1 MLVKRPQV
9 AVVVAVLVPVLVM
22 SGIGLW
28 GIDRGGMWRDEA
40 VTFEVARR
48 SLPQI
53 WQLLHSV
60 DAVHGLYYFLMHAVL
75 ALHPGEVALR
85 LPSLCAAAVTA
96 GLVAALGARLA
107 RPRVG
112 LWAGLLYAVT
122 PMTGHF
128 AQEGRSYALVA
139 AGATAAT
146 LLLARAATATATEA
160 TVTVKVP
167 AGPAGRHARVEERT
181 EHARVEGRKGHAR
194 VEGRKGHARV
204 EGRKGHARVEG
215 RKGHARVVAWCA
227 YGGVVAVTVLLH
239 EFAVLIL
246 LAHAATLAL
255 ARMPRRV
262 WREWACAAGAVL
274 LVLLPLALV
283 SSGQADQV
291 AWLQPPGGGT
301 VERLLRSFT
310 GPTQLVLGPYLL
322 LIALALRAPFAPPAR
337 RGELSLPAVALPL
350 LLLPPAA
357 LIAVSRHWP
366 LYDDRYV
373 LYALAGAPLLAAAGA
388 ERLIVAARRVGFPRR
403 DPDASMT
410 SATLAASA
418 TASASASAADAPTGD
433 PGGAP
438 GRVRGG
444 VRVPYAATL
453 LGVLAITLAFVSQFP
468 VLREDRDPARRPDN
482 LAVVSAAAA
491 QRMSPGDPVL
501 FLPSVG
507 RRSALAYPKGF
518 RGTWDIA
525 LEEPARVSGTLYGR
539 ETGPDELRRR
549 LGGLDRVWVV
559 AEPRALR
566 PGWHPSDATERVK
579 LAVVGKEFVP
589 RAEFVRKGT
598 ILRLY
603 VRKASTM

>member
-1 MLVKRPQV
+1 MVVKRPQV
-9 AVVVAVLVPVLVM
+9 AVAVLVPVLVM
-22 SGIGLW
+22 AAIGLW

-40 VTFEVARR
+40 VTFQVARR

-60 DAVHGLYYFLMHAVL
+60 DAVHGLYYLLMHPVL
-75 ALHPGEVALR
+75 AVHPGEVALR
-85 LPSLCAAAVTA
+85 LPSLCAAAATA

-122 PMTGHF
+122 PMAGHF

-139 AGATAAT
+139 AGVAAST
-146 LLLARAATATATEA
+146 LLLARAVTAD
-160 TVTVKVP
+160 
-167 AGPAGRHARVEERT
+167 AGGGGTGGEDQEDAPVGRLARHARV
-181 EHARVEGRKGHAR
+181 VG
-194 VEGRKGHARV
+194 
-204 EGRKGHARVEG
+204 
-215 RKGHARVVAWCA
+215 WCA

-262 WREWACAAGAVL
+262 WRDWTCAAGAAL
-274 LVLLPLALV
+274 LVLLPLALI
-283 SSGQADQV
+283 SSGQAEQV
-291 AWLQPPGGGT
+291 AWLRPPGGGT

-322 LIALALRAPFAPPAR
+322 LIALALRHPFTPPAR
-337 RGELSLPAVALPL
+337 RGELSVPTVALPL
-350 LLLPPAA
+350 LLLPPAV

-388 ERLIVAARRVGFPRR
+388 ERLLLAARRAGFARR
-403 DPDASMT
+403 D
-410 SATLAASA
+410 
-418 TASASASAADAPTGD
+418 ADGLMRGGLGGG

-438 GRVRGG
+438 GPASDPGPGPDRDPDLDSGRGLGSALVRG

-453 LGVLAITLAFVSQFP
+453 VGVLAITLAFVSQLP

-491 QRMSPGDPVL
+491 QRMSPGDSVL
-501 FLPSVG
+501 FLPSLG

-518 RGTWDIA
+518 QGTRDIA
-525 LEEPARVSGTLYGR
+525 LEEPAPVSGTLYGR

-549 LGGLDRVWVV
+549 LAGLDRVWVV
-559 AEPRALR
+559 AEPYALKSA
-566 PGWHPSDATERVK
+566 WYPSDPTERVK
-579 LAVVGKEFVP
+579 LTVVGEEFVP

-603 VRKASTM
+603 VRRAPTM

>member
-1 MLVKRPQV
+1 MVVKRPQV
-9 AVVVAVLVPVLVM
+9 AVAVLVPVLVM
-22 SGIGLW
+22 FGIGLW

-40 VTFEVARR
+40 VTFQVARR

-60 DAVHGLYYFLMHAVL
+60 DAVHGLYYLLMHPVL

-85 LPSLCAAAVTA
+85 LPSLCAAAATA
-96 GLVAALGARLA
+96 GLVAALGAWLA

-122 PMTGHF
+122 PMAGHF

-139 AGATAAT
+139 AGVAAST
-146 LLLARAATATATEA
+146 LLLARAATADTDGGGNGGGDGDLEDAPVGRLA
-160 TVTVKVP
+160 
-167 AGPAGRHARVEERT
+167 RHARV
-181 EHARVEGRKGHAR
+181 VG
-194 VEGRKGHARV
+194 
-204 EGRKGHARVEG
+204 
-215 RKGHARVVAWCA
+215 WCA

-246 LAHAATLAL
+246 LAHAATLTL

-262 WREWACAAGAVL
+262 WRDWACAAGVVL

-291 AWLQPPGGGT
+291 AWLRPPGGGT

-322 LIALALRAPFAPPAR
+322 LIALALRHPFTPPAR
-337 RGELSLPAVALPL
+337 RGELSVPTVALPL

-388 ERLIVAARRVGFPRR
+388 ERLVLAARRVGLARR
-403 DPDASMT
+403 E
-410 SATLAASA
+410 
-418 TASASASAADAPTGD
+418 ADGLMRGGL
-433 PGGAP
+433 GGAP
-438 GRVRGG
+438 DPAPRAGAGPDLGTGPDPGPELGLVRG

-453 LGVLAITLAFVSQFP
+453 AGVLAITLAFVSQLP

-501 FLPSVG
+501 FLPSLG

-518 RGTWDIA
+518 HGTRDIA
-525 LEEPARVSGTLYGR
+525 LEEPAPVSGTLYGR

-549 LGGLDRVWVV
+549 LAGLDRVWVV
-559 AEPRALR
+559 AEPYALKSA
-566 PGWHPSDATERVK
+566 WYPSDPTERVK
-579 LAVVGKEFVP
+579 LTVVGEEFVP
-589 RAEFVRKGT
+589 RAEFVRKGS

-603 VRKASTM
+603 VRRAPTM

>member
-1 MLVKRPQV
+1 MVVKRPQV
-9 AVVVAVLVPVLVM
+9 AVAVLVPVLVM
-22 SGIGLW
+22 AAIGLW

-40 VTFEVARR
+40 VTFQVARR

-60 DAVHGLYYFLMHAVL
+60 DAVHGLYYLLMHPVL
-75 ALHPGEVALR
+75 AVHPGEVALR
-85 LPSLCAAAVTA
+85 LPSLCAAAATA

-122 PMTGHF
+122 PMAGHF

-139 AGATAAT
+139 AGVAAST
-146 LLLARAATATATEA
+146 LLLARAVTADADGGGTGGEDQEDAPVGRLA
-160 TVTVKVP
+160 
-167 AGPAGRHARVEERT
+167 RHARV
-181 EHARVEGRKGHAR
+181 VG
-194 VEGRKGHARV
+194 
-204 EGRKGHARVEG
+204 
-215 RKGHARVVAWCA
+215 WCA

-262 WREWACAAGAVL
+262 WRDWACAAGAVL
-274 LVLLPLALV
+274 LVLLPLALI
-283 SSGQADQV
+283 SSGQAEQV
-291 AWLQPPGGGT
+291 AWLRPPGGGT

-322 LIALALRAPFAPPAR
+322 LIALALRHPFTPPAR

-350 LLLPPAA
+350 LLLPPAV

-388 ERLIVAARRVGFPRR
+388 ERLVLAARRAGFARR
-403 DPDASMT
+403 D
-410 SATLAASA
+410 
-418 TASASASAADAPTGD
+418 ADGLMRGGLGGG

-438 GRVRGG
+438 GPASDPGPRPGPGPDRDPDLDSGRGPGSALVRG

-453 LGVLAITLAFVSQFP
+453 VGVLAITLAFVSQLP

-491 QRMSPGDPVL
+491 QRMSPGDSVL
-501 FLPSVG
+501 FLPSLG

-518 RGTWDIA
+518 HGTRDIA
-525 LEEPARVSGTLYGR
+525 LEEPAPVSGTLYGR

-549 LGGLDRVWVV
+549 LAGLDRVWVV
-559 AEPRALR
+559 AEPYALKSA
-566 PGWHPSDATERVK
+566 WYPSDPTERVK
-579 LAVVGKEFVP
+579 LTVVGEEFVP

-603 VRKASTM
+603 VRRAPTM

>member
-1 MLVKRPQV
+1 MF
-9 AVVVAVLVPVLVM
+9 A
-22 SGIGLW
+22 IGLW

-40 VTFEVARR
+40 VTFQVARR

-60 DAVHGLYYFLMHAVL
+60 DAVHGFYYLLMHPVL
-75 ALHPGEVALR
+75 AVHPGEVALR
-85 LPSLCAAAVTA
+85 LPSLCAAAATA

-122 PMTGHF
+122 PMAGHF

-139 AGATAAT
+139 AGAAGST
-146 LLLARAATATATEA
+146 LLLVRAVA
-160 TVTVKVP
+160 
-167 AGPAGRHARVEERT
+167 AGSAGRHARVGVHVDEEVDGGVD
-181 EHARVEGRKGHAR
+181 EGHAR
-194 VEGRKGHARV
+194 VGRIARHARV
-204 EGRKGHARVEG
+204 AD
-215 RKGHARVVAWCA
+215 WYA
-227 YGGVVAVTVLLH
+227 YGGAVAVTALLH
-239 EFAVLIL
+239 ELAVLIL

-255 ARMPRRV
+255 AGMPRRV
-262 WREWACAAGAVL
+262 WRYWACAAGAVL
-274 LVLLPLALV
+274 LVLLPLALI
-283 SSGQADQV
+283 SSDQAGQV
-291 AWLQPPGGGT
+291 AWLRPPRGDT
-301 VERLLRSFT
+301 VEHLLRSFT

-322 LIALALRAPFAPPAR
+322 LIALALRAPLTR

-388 ERLIVAARRVGFPRR
+388 ERLI
-403 DPDASMT
+403 
-410 SATLAASA
+410 
-418 TASASASAADAPTGD
+418 TAVS
-433 PGGAP
+433 
-438 GRVRGG
+438 RVRLPMRGHGG
-444 VRVPYAATL
+444 QLTPLAHRAQSVLARSAPALVRGLRMRHASTL
-453 LGVLAITLAFVSQFP
+453 LGVLAISVAFVSQLP
-468 VLREDRDPARRPDN
+468 VLRADRDPGHRPDN
-482 LAVVSAAAA
+482 LAAVSAAAA
-491 QRMSPGDPVL
+491 QRMRPGDPVL

-518 RGTWDIA
+518 QGTRDIA
-525 LEEPARVSGTLYGR
+525 LREPGPVSGTLYGR

-559 AEPRALR
+559 AEPYALR
-566 PGWHPSDATERVK
+566 SAWYPKDATERVK
-579 LAVVGKEFVP
+579 LAVVGEEFMP
-589 RAEFVRKGT
+589 RAEFVRKGS

-603 VRKASTM
+603 VRRQPAG

>member
-1 MLVKRPQV
+1 MVVKRPQV
-9 AVVVAVLVPVLVM
+9 AVAVLVPVLVM
-22 SGIGLW
+22 FGIGLW

-40 VTFEVARR
+40 VTFQVARR

-60 DAVHGLYYFLMHAVL
+60 DAVHGLYYLLMHPVL

-85 LPSLCAAAVTA
+85 LPSLCAAAATA

-122 PMTGHF
+122 PMAGHF

-139 AGATAAT
+139 AGVAAST
-146 LLLARAATATATEA
+146 LLLARAVTADAGGDGTGGGDEDQED
-160 TVTVKVP
+160 VP
-167 AGPAGRHARVEERT
+167 VGRLARHARV
-181 EHARVEGRKGHAR
+181 VG
-194 VEGRKGHARV
+194 
-204 EGRKGHARVEG
+204 
-215 RKGHARVVAWCA
+215 WCA

-262 WREWACAAGAVL
+262 WRDWACAAGAVL

-283 SSGQADQV
+283 SSGQAEQV
-291 AWLQPPGGGT
+291 AWLRPPGGGT

-322 LIALALRAPFAPPAR
+322 LIALALRHPFTPPAR
-337 RGELSLPAVALPL
+337 RGELSVPTVALPL

-388 ERLIVAARRVGFPRR
+388 ERLVLAARRVGLARR
-403 DPDASMT
+403 E
-410 SATLAASA
+410 
-418 TASASASAADAPTGD
+418 ADDLMRGGL
-433 PGGAP
+433 GGAP
-438 GRVRGG
+438 DPASDAGPGPGLGSDSDRGPGSGLVRG

-453 LGVLAITLAFVSQFP
+453 AGVLAITLAFVSQLP

-491 QRMSPGDPVL
+491 QRMDPGDPVL
-501 FLPSVG
+501 FLPSLG

-518 RGTWDIA
+518 HGTRDIA
-525 LEEPARVSGTLYGR
+525 LEEPAPVSGTLYGR

-549 LGGLDRVWVV
+549 LAGLDRVWVV
-559 AEPRALR
+559 AEPYALK
-566 PGWHPSDATERVK
+566 PAWYPSDPTERVK
-579 LAVVGKEFVP
+579 LAVVGEEFVP
-589 RAEFVRKGT
+589 RAEFVRKGS

-603 VRKASTM
+603 VRRAPTM

>member
-1 MLVKRPQV
+1 MVVKRPQV
-9 AVVVAVLVPVLVM
+9 AVAVLVPVLVM
-22 SGIGLW
+22 FGIGLW

-40 VTFEVARR
+40 VTFQVARR

-60 DAVHGLYYFLMHAVL
+60 DAVHGLYYLLMHPVL

-85 LPSLCAAAVTA
+85 VPSLCAAAATA

-122 PMTGHF
+122 PMAGHF

-139 AGATAAT
+139 AGVAAST
-146 LLLARAATATATEA
+146 LLLARATTAD
-160 TVTVKVP
+160 
-167 AGPAGRHARVEERT
+167 AGGNGGGNGAEGQEDEPVGRLARHARV
-181 EHARVEGRKGHAR
+181 VG
-194 VEGRKGHARV
+194 
-204 EGRKGHARVEG
+204 
-215 RKGHARVVAWCA
+215 WCA

-262 WREWACAAGAVL
+262 WRDWACAAGAVL
-274 LVLLPLALV
+274 LVLLPLAVV

-291 AWLQPPGGGT
+291 AWLRPPGGGT

-322 LIALALRAPFAPPAR
+322 LIALALRAPFTPPAR

-350 LLLPPAA
+350 LLLPPAV

-388 ERLIVAARRVGFPRR
+388 ERLVVAARRAGLARR
-403 DPDASMT
+403 EADADDPMRGLGGAAAPDA
-410 SATLAASA
+410 
-418 TASASASAADAPTGD
+418 APD
-433 PGGAP
+433 SDL
-438 GRVRGG
+438 VRG

-453 LGVLAITLAFVSQFP
+453 VGVLAIGLAFVSQLP

-501 FLPSVG
+501 FLPSLG

-518 RGTWDIA
+518 QGTRDIA
-525 LEEPARVSGTLYGR
+525 LEEPAPVSGTLYGR
-539 ETGPDELRRR
+539 EAGPDELRRR
-549 LGGLDRVWVV
+549 LAGLDRVWVV
-559 AEPRALR
+559 AEPYALKSA
-566 PGWHPSDATERVK
+566 WYPSDPTERVK
-579 LAVVGKEFVP
+579 LTVVGEEFVP
-589 RAEFVRKGT
+589 RAEFVRKGS

-603 VRKASTM
+603 VRRAPTM

>member
-1 MLVKRPQV
+1 MVVKRPQV
-9 AVVVAVLVPVLVM
+9 AVAVLVPVLVM
-22 SGIGLW
+22 FGIGLW

-40 VTFEVARR
+40 VTFQVARR

-60 DAVHGLYYFLMHAVL
+60 DAVHGLYYLLMHPVL

-85 LPSLCAAAVTA
+85 LPSLCAAAATA

-122 PMTGHF
+122 PMAGHF

-139 AGATAAT
+139 AGVAAST
-146 LLLARAATATATEA
+146 LLLARAVTAD
-160 TVTVKVP
+160 
-167 AGPAGRHARVEERT
+167 AGGGGTGGGDEDQEDAPVGRLARHARV
-181 EHARVEGRKGHAR
+181 VG
-194 VEGRKGHARV
+194 
-204 EGRKGHARVEG
+204 
-215 RKGHARVVAWCA
+215 WCA

-262 WREWACAAGAVL
+262 WRDWACAAGAVL

-283 SSGQADQV
+283 SSGQAEQV
-291 AWLQPPGGGT
+291 AWLRPPGGGT

-322 LIALALRAPFAPPAR
+322 LIALALRHPFTPPAR
-337 RGELSLPAVALPL
+337 RGELSVPTVALPL

-388 ERLIVAARRVGFPRR
+388 ERLVLAARRVGLARR
-403 DPDASMT
+403 E
-410 SATLAASA
+410 
-418 TASASASAADAPTGD
+418 ADGLMRGGLMRGGL
-433 PGGAP
+433 GGAP
-438 GRVRGG
+438 DSASDAGPGPGLGSDSDRGPGSGLVRG

-453 LGVLAITLAFVSQFP
+453 AGVLAITLAFVSQLP

-491 QRMSPGDPVL
+491 QRMDPGDPVL
-501 FLPSVG
+501 FLPSLG

-518 RGTWDIA
+518 HGTRDIA
-525 LEEPARVSGTLYGR
+525 LEEPAPVSGTLYGR

-549 LGGLDRVWVV
+549 LAGLDRVWVV
-559 AEPRALR
+559 AEPYALK
-566 PGWHPSDATERVK
+566 PAWYPSDPTERVK
-579 LAVVGKEFVP
+579 LTVVGEEFVP
-589 RAEFVRKGT
+589 RAEFVRKGS

-603 VRKASTM
+603 VRRAPTM

>member
-1 MLVKRPQV
+1 MVVKRPQV
-9 AVVVAVLVPVLVM
+9 AVAVLVPALVM
-22 SGIGLW
+22 FGIGLW

-40 VTFEVARR
+40 VTFQVARR

-60 DAVHGLYYFLMHAVL
+60 DAVHGLYYLLMHPVL
-75 ALHPGEVALR
+75 AFHPGEVALR
-85 LPSLCAAAVTA
+85 LPSLCAAAATA

-122 PMTGHF
+122 PMAGHF

-139 AGATAAT
+139 AGVAAST
-146 LLLARAATATATEA
+146 LLLARAT
-160 TVTVKVP
+160 TVGGGGNLGRDGNGGGDGDQEDEPVGRL
-167 AGPAGRHARVEERT
+167 ARHARV
-181 EHARVEGRKGHAR
+181 VG
-194 VEGRKGHARV
+194 
-204 EGRKGHARVEG
+204 
-215 RKGHARVVAWCA
+215 WCA

-255 ARMPRRV
+255 SRMPRRV
-262 WREWACAAGAVL
+262 WRDWACAAGAVL

-283 SSGQADQV
+283 SSGQAEQV
-291 AWLQPPGGGT
+291 AWLRPPGGGT

-322 LIALALRAPFAPPAR
+322 LIALALRIPFTPPAR
-337 RGELSLPAVALPL
+337 RGELSLPTVALPL

-388 ERLIVAARRVGFPRR
+388 ERLLLAARRVGLARR
-403 DPDASMT
+403 ETDGLLRGSGGGPGVAPGSGAG
-410 SATLAASA
+410 SG
-418 TASASASAADAPTGD
+418 ADFDSD
-433 PGGAP
+433 PGL
-438 GRVRGG
+438 VRGF
-444 VRVPYAATL
+444 RVPYAATL
-453 LGVLAITLAFVSQFP
+453 AGVLAIGLAFVSQLP

-491 QRMSPGDPVL
+491 QRMSPGDSVL
-501 FLPSVG
+501 FLPSLG

-518 RGTWDIA
+518 QGTRDIA
-525 LEEPARVSGTLYGR
+525 LEEPAHVSGTLYGR

-549 LGGLDRVWVV
+549 LAGLDRVWVV
-559 AEPRALR
+559 AEPYALKSA
-566 PGWHPSDATERVK
+566 WYPSDPTERVK
-579 LAVVGKEFVP
+579 LTVVGEEFVP
-589 RAEFVRKGT
+589 QAEFVRKGS

-603 VRKASTM
+603 VRRAPTV

>member
-1 MLVKRPQV
+1 MVVKRPQV
-9 AVVVAVLVPVLVM
+9 AVAVLVPVLVM
-22 SGIGLW
+22 FGIGLW

-40 VTFEVARR
+40 VTFQVARR

-60 DAVHGLYYFLMHAVL
+60 DAVHGLYYLLMHPVL
-75 ALHPGEVALR
+75 ALYPGEVALR
-85 LPSLCAAAVTA
+85 LPSLCAAAATA

-122 PMTGHF
+122 PMAGHF

-139 AGATAAT
+139 AGVAAST
-146 LLLARAATATATEA
+146 LLLARAVTADAGGDGTGGGDEDQED
-160 TVTVKVP
+160 VP
-167 AGPAGRHARVEERT
+167 VGRLARHARV
-181 EHARVEGRKGHAR
+181 VG
-194 VEGRKGHARV
+194 
-204 EGRKGHARVEG
+204 
-215 RKGHARVVAWCA
+215 WCA

-262 WREWACAAGAVL
+262 WRDWACAAGAVL

-283 SSGQADQV
+283 SSGQAEQV
-291 AWLQPPGGGT
+291 AWLRPPGGGT

-322 LIALALRAPFAPPAR
+322 LIALALRHPFTPPAR
-337 RGELSLPAVALPL
+337 RGELSVPTVALPL

-388 ERLIVAARRVGFPRR
+388 ERLVLAARRVGLARR
-403 DPDASMT
+403 E
-410 SATLAASA
+410 
-418 TASASASAADAPTGD
+418 ADGLMRGGL
-433 PGGAP
+433 GGAP
-438 GRVRGG
+438 DPASDAGPGPGSGLGSDSDRGPGSGLVRG

-453 LGVLAITLAFVSQFP
+453 AGVLAITLAFVSQLP

-491 QRMSPGDPVL
+491 QRMDPGDPVL
-501 FLPSVG
+501 FLPSLG

-518 RGTWDIA
+518 HGTRDIA
-525 LEEPARVSGTLYGR
+525 LEEPAPVSGTLYGR
-539 ETGPDELRRR
+539 ETGPDELRHR
-549 LGGLDRVWVV
+549 LASLDRVWVV
-559 AEPRALR
+559 AEPYALK
-566 PGWHPSDATERVK
+566 PAWYPSDPTERVK
-579 LAVVGKEFVP
+579 LTVVGEEFVP
-589 RAEFVRKGT
+589 RAEFVRKGS

-603 VRKASTM
+603 VRRAPTM

>member
-1 MLVKRPQV
+1 MVVKRPQV
-9 AVVVAVLVPVLVM
+9 AVAVLVPVLVM
-22 SGIGLW
+22 FGIGLW

-40 VTFEVARR
+40 VTFQVARR

-60 DAVHGLYYFLMHAVL
+60 DAVHGLYYLLMHPVL

-85 LPSLCAAAVTA
+85 VPSLCAAAATA

-122 PMTGHF
+122 PMAGHF

-139 AGATAAT
+139 AGVAAST
-146 LLLARAATATATEA
+146 LLLARATTAD
-160 TVTVKVP
+160 
-167 AGPAGRHARVEERT
+167 AGGNGGGNGNGAEGQEDEPVGRLARHARV
-181 EHARVEGRKGHAR
+181 VG
-194 VEGRKGHARV
+194 
-204 EGRKGHARVEG
+204 
-215 RKGHARVVAWCA
+215 WCA

-262 WREWACAAGAVL
+262 WRDWACAAGAVL

-291 AWLQPPGGGT
+291 AWLRPPGGGT
-301 VERLLRSFT
+301 VERLLCSFT

-322 LIALALRAPFAPPAR
+322 LIALALRAPFTPPAR

-350 LLLPPAA
+350 LLLPPAV

-388 ERLIVAARRVGFPRR
+388 ERLVVAARRSGLARR
-403 DPDASMT
+403 E
-410 SATLAASA
+410 
-418 TASASASAADAPTGD
+418 ADADD
-433 PGGAP
+433 PMRGLGGAAVP
-438 GRVRGG
+438 APDSDLVRG

-453 LGVLAITLAFVSQFP
+453 VGVLAIGLAFVSQLP

-501 FLPSVG
+501 FLPSLG

-518 RGTWDIA
+518 QGTRDIA
-525 LEEPARVSGTLYGR
+525 LEEPAPVSGTLYGR
-539 ETGPDELRRR
+539 EAGPDELRRR
-549 LGGLDRVWVV
+549 LAGLDRVWVV
-559 AEPRALR
+559 AEPYALKSA
-566 PGWHPSDATERVK
+566 WYPSDPTERVK
-579 LAVVGKEFVP
+579 LTVVGEEFVP
-589 RAEFVRKGT
+589 RAEFVRKGS

-603 VRKASTM
+603 VRRAPTM

>member
-1 MLVKRPQV
+1 MVVKRPQV
-9 AVVVAVLVPVLVM
+9 AVAVLVPVLVM
-22 SGIGLW
+22 SAIGLW

-40 VTFEVARR
+40 VTFQVARR

-60 DAVHGLYYFLMHAVL
+60 DAVHGLYYLLMHPVL
-75 ALHPGEVALR
+75 AVHPGEVALR
-85 LPSLCAAAVTA
+85 LPSLCAAAATA

-122 PMTGHF
+122 PMAGHF

-139 AGATAAT
+139 AGVAAST
-146 LLLARAATATATEA
+146 LLLARSVTADAGADGNADGNGGGGGDQED
-160 TVTVKVP
+160 VP
-167 AGPAGRHARVEERT
+167 VGLLARHARV
-181 EHARVEGRKGHAR
+181 VG
-194 VEGRKGHARV
+194 
-204 EGRKGHARVEG
+204 
-215 RKGHARVVAWCA
+215 WCA

-262 WREWACAAGAVL
+262 WRDWACAAGAVL
-274 LVLLPLALV
+274 LVLLPLALI
-283 SSGQADQV
+283 SSGQAEQV
-291 AWLQPPGGGT
+291 AWLRPPGGGT

-322 LIALALRAPFAPPAR
+322 LIALALRHPFTPPAR

-350 LLLPPAA
+350 LLLPPAV

-373 LYALAGAPLLAAAGA
+373 LYAVAGAPLLAAAGA
-388 ERLIVAARRVGFPRR
+388 ERLLLAARRAGFARR
-403 DPDASMT
+403 D
-410 SATLAASA
+410 
-418 TASASASAADAPTGD
+418 ADGLMRGGLGGG

-438 GRVRGG
+438 GPASDPGPGPGPDPDPDLDSGRGLGSALVRG
-444 VRVPYAATL
+444 VRVPYVATL
-453 LGVLAITLAFVSQFP
+453 VGVLAISLAFVSQLP

-491 QRMSPGDPVL
+491 QRMSPGDSVL
-501 FLPSVG
+501 FLPSLG

-518 RGTWDIA
+518 QGTRDIA
-525 LEEPARVSGTLYGR
+525 LEEPAPLSGTLYGR

-549 LGGLDRVWVV
+549 LAGLERVWVV
-559 AEPRALR
+559 AEPYALKSV
-566 PGWHPSDATERVK
+566 WYPSDPTERVK
-579 LAVVGKEFVP
+579 LTVVGEEFVP

-603 VRKASTM
+603 VRRAPTM

>member
-1 MLVKRPQV
+1 MVVKRPQV
-9 AVVVAVLVPVLVM
+9 AVAVLVPVLVM
-22 SGIGLW
+22 FGIGLW

-40 VTFEVARR
+40 VTFQVARR

-60 DAVHGLYYFLMHAVL
+60 DAVHGLYYLLMHPVL
-75 ALHPGEVALR
+75 ALHSGEVALR
-85 LPSLCAAAVTA
+85 LPSLCAAAATA

-122 PMTGHF
+122 PMAGHF

-139 AGATAAT
+139 AGVAAST
-146 LLLARAATATATEA
+146 LLLARAVTADGGGDGTGDGTGVGVANGVGVGDGDQED
-160 TVTVKVP
+160 VP
-167 AGPAGRHARVEERT
+167 VGRLARHARV
-181 EHARVEGRKGHAR
+181 VG
-194 VEGRKGHARV
+194 
-204 EGRKGHARVEG
+204 
-215 RKGHARVVAWCA
+215 WCA

-262 WREWACAAGAVL
+262 WRDWARAAGAVL
-274 LVLLPLALV
+274 LVLLPLALI
-283 SSGQADQV
+283 SSGQAEQV
-291 AWLQPPGGGT
+291 AWLRPPGGGT

-310 GPTQLVLGPYLL
+310 GPTMLVLGPYVL
-322 LIALALRAPFAPPAR
+322 LIALALRHPFTPPAR
-337 RGELSLPAVALPL
+337 RGELSVPTVALPL

-388 ERLIVAARRVGFPRR
+388 ERLVLAARRVGLARR
-403 DPDASMT
+403 D
-410 SATLAASA
+410 
-418 TASASASAADAPTGD
+418 ADGLMRGV
-433 PGGAP
+433 GGAP
-438 GRVRGG
+438 DSAPAPAPAPDSDPDPGLVRG
-444 VRVPYAATL
+444 VRVPYAVTL
-453 LGVLAITLAFVSQFP
+453 VGVLAITLAFVSQLP

-501 FLPSVG
+501 FLPSLG

-518 RGTWDIA
+518 HGTRDIA
-525 LEEPARVSGTLYGR
+525 LEEPAPVSGTLYGR

-549 LGGLDRVWVV
+549 LAGLDRVWVV
-559 AEPRALR
+559 AEPYALKSA
-566 PGWHPSDATERVK
+566 WYPSDPTERVK
-579 LAVVGKEFVP
+579 LTVVGEEFVP
-589 RAEFVRKGT
+589 RAEFVRKGS

-603 VRKASTM
+603 VRRAPTM

>member
-1 MLVKRPQV
+1 MVVKRPQV
-9 AVVVAVLVPVLVM
+9 AVAVLVPVLVM
-22 SGIGLW
+22 FGIGLW

-40 VTFEVARR
+40 VTFQVARR

-60 DAVHGLYYFLMHAVL
+60 DAVHGLYYLLMHPVL

-85 LPSLCAAAVTA
+85 VPSLCAAAATA

-122 PMTGHF
+122 PMAGHF

-139 AGATAAT
+139 AGVAAST
-146 LLLARAATATATEA
+146 LLLAWATTAD
-160 TVTVKVP
+160 
-167 AGPAGRHARVEERT
+167 AGGNGGGNGAEGQEDEPVGRLARHARV
-181 EHARVEGRKGHAR
+181 VG
-194 VEGRKGHARV
+194 
-204 EGRKGHARVEG
+204 
-215 RKGHARVVAWCA
+215 WCA

-262 WREWACAAGAVL
+262 WRDWACAAGAVL
-274 LVLLPLALV
+274 LVLLPLAVV

-291 AWLQPPGGGT
+291 AWLRPPGGGT

-322 LIALALRAPFAPPAR
+322 LIALALRAPFTPPAR

-350 LLLPPAA
+350 LLLPPAV

-388 ERLIVAARRVGFPRR
+388 ERLVVAARRAGLARR
-403 DPDASMT
+403 E
-410 SATLAASA
+410 
-418 TASASASAADAPTGD
+418 ADADD
-433 PGGAP
+433 PMRGLGGAAAP
-438 GRVRGG
+438 DVAPDSDLGRG

-453 LGVLAITLAFVSQFP
+453 VGVLAIGLAFVSQLP

-501 FLPSVG
+501 FLPSLG

-518 RGTWDIA
+518 QGTRDIA
-525 LEEPARVSGTLYGR
+525 LEEPAPVSGTLYGR
-539 ETGPDELRRR
+539 EAGPDELRRR
-549 LGGLDRVWVV
+549 LAGLDRVWVV
-559 AEPRALR
+559 AEPYALKSA
-566 PGWHPSDATERVK
+566 WYPSDPTERVK
-579 LAVVGKEFVP
+579 LTVVGEEFVP
-589 RAEFVRKGT
+589 RAEFVRKGS

-603 VRKASTM
+603 VRRAPTM